1 MATSKV
7 KLPRSPKV
15 ACSTATSKVDLPAPA
30 SQKLVWRI
38 ENFSKLTN
46 QQLYSHKFSFG
57 SRNWRILLTKHTDIY
72 PRLEIYLCPVDHT
85 DSYFNYTLA
94 VIDQKN
100 DLKTVKTVKRRFN
113 PSWTAYSHGL
123 SLRLG
128 EYYSPNNGY
137 LLDDTC
143 IVEVEISKARPK
155 SKGVDVLFL
164 TLACLFHLIC
174 CLSCLALGPFIKEP
188 PYKIPVFM
196 AMILA
201 THSLGVAHLL
211 PFLLYDSLEKKPF
224 APWPAKV
231 IKLVSDVE
239 VSKTALEKNHETGW
253 KNHKAVED
261 KTQGKW
267 QDKVPEIDPARSN
280 QVESPDIGLVKH
292 PGAGQIFEDGIHN
305 SQASLLDEEDF
316 EEIGGFSVCKSH
328 ASLYKQIWLKYGH
341 IASSHVLTA
350 SSYLLQVMAVGD
362 IMDSLLEMSRCRF
375 VEVSSEK
382 IGLWEGRIKT
392 AENLLFNIEW
402 LREHF
407 DYVKQG
413 FDEMQKL
420 KTTLQE
426 EAQPIKDAKAR
437 VTAAEDE
444 LKKVQEELTM
454 AKAELNEKI
463 SASASRAGPVTFSE
477 SEFEMYLEK
486 GDALLFDGVF

>member
-1 MATSKV
+1 MATSKD
-7 KLPRSPKV
+7 KLLDESPKIV
-15 ACSTATSKVDLPAPA
+15 CSTPTSKVDLPAPR
-30 SQKLVWRI
+30 SQKVVWRI
-38 ENFSKLTN
+38 ENYSKLNN
-46 QQLYSHKFSFG
+46 QNLHSDTFSFG
-57 SRNWRILLTKHTDIY
+57 SRNWRMLLVNTIY
-72 PRLEIYLCPVDHT
+72 TEIHGPRLEIYLCPVDHT

-100 DLKTVKTVKRRFN
+100 DLRTVKTEVKRGFN
-113 PSWTAYSHGL
+113 PSWSGYRHGL

-143 IVEVEISKARPK
+143 IVEVEISKGRSK
-155 SKGVDVLFL
+155 SKVVDVLFI
-164 TLACLFHLIC
+164 ALFFCSYLISFA
-174 CLSCLALGPFIKEP
+174 SCVALGAFDKSSS
-188 PYKIPVFM
+188 YKVYFYI
-196 AMILA
+196 AMVLTA
-201 THSLGVAHLL
+201 NSLVVYDIL
-211 PFLLYDSLEKKPF
+211 PFLLYDFLQKKSL
-224 APWPAKV
+224 ASLPAEV
-231 IKLVSDVE
+231 IKLVSNADVE
-239 VSKTALEKNHETGW
+239 DVYLRKNMQRDGKTMKFPKRKLKVS
-253 KNHKAVED
+253 D
-261 KTQGKW
+261 
-267 QDKVPEIDPARSN
+267 IDPAGSN
-280 QVESPDIGLVKH
+280 QVDSPVVGLVKH
-292 PGAGQIFEDGIHN
+292 PGAGQIFQGRIHN
-305 SQASLLDEEDF
+305 SQASHLDAEDF
-316 EEIGGFSVCKSH
+316 EEIGGFS
-328 ASLYKQIWLKYGH
+328 IWLKYGH

-382 IGLWEGRIKT
+382 IGLWEGKIKT

-402 LREHF
+402 VRKHF

-413 FDEMQKL
+413 FHEMQKL